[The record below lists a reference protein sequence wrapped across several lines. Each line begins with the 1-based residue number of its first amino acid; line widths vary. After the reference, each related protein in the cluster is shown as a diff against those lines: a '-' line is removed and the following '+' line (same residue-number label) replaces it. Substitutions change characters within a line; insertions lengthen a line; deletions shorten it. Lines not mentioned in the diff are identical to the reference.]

1 KRKPSKEI
9 MLPICVVLVTALV
22 QLAVSTSHSAKRS
35 SDPIADMC
43 LPLCEEETSLEMNC
57 ATTHECYAIGEE
69 DSDQFMECM
78 IPCWSYA
85 NACYSLCSQ
94 SVDDVIKQC
103 LNICRSLED
112 NVCLNSC
119 HEITLTQLKHDVLD
133 SNQTFNASTA
143 TPSTLSADTITQD
156 AEIKDVATSSP
167 TMTSILLRVLQT
179 KTLRSDKSNSIK
191 VYDSEFNATEDSK
204 MTSIESEQFLV
215 SFQEA
220 AQNDSIEVK
229 QNDSSEVKQMRSET
243 VSRKLDQGKLFSYL
257 QNYFDLLPTILEA
270 RKKLTD
276 SSSDPNFLY
285 GSNLD
290 LSKEEKIL
298 QKNRKQLKLFYLGNF
313 QNQKHVDRLLEA
325 NKMFLQREGLYI
337 IQDDEFI

>member
-1 KRKPSKEI
+1 
-9 MLPICVVLVTALV
+9 
-22 QLAVSTSHSAKRS
+22 
-35 SDPIADMC
+35 
-43 LPLCEEETSLEMNC
+43 MNC

-85 NACYSLCSQ
+85 NACYRLCSQ

-103 LNICRSLED
+103 LNICQSLED

-133 SNQTFNASTA
+133 SNQTLNESNSI
-143 TPSTLSADTITQD
+143 PSTLSADTITQD
-156 AEIKDVATSSP
+156 VEIKDVATSSP

-204 MTSIESEQFLV
+204 MTSLESEQFLV
-215 SFQEA
+215 SFQEV

-229 QNDSSEVKQMRSET
+229 QNYSSEVKQMRSET
-243 VSRKLDQGKLFSYL
+243 VSGKLDQGKLFSYL

-270 RKKLTD
+270 RKKKLTD
-276 SSSDPNFLY
+276 GSSDPNIRY

-290 LSKEEKIL
+290 LSKEEKNL

-313 QNQKHVDRLLEA
+313 QNQKYVDRLLEA
-325 NKMFLQREGLYI
+325 NKMFLQREGFCI
-337 IQDDEFI
+337 IQDDE